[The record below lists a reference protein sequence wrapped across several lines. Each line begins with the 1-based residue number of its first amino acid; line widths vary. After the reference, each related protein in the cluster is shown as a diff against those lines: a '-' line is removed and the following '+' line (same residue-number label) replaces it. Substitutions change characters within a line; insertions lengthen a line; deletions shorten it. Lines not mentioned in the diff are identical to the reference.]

1 MSIKAYVGRM
11 GSGKTY
17 EVVSE
22 IIVKALSRGRRVV
35 SNIAGLDIEAIKGLL
50 VDSGVPEA
58 QIGELVQIDH
68 EQVLDEY
75 FWRSDQ
81 PIKAKASEPGKAWAW
96 GKGRQRVPI
105 EATQAEEIKEIPADY
120 FVQPGDLV
128 ALDEIWRFWGGFAAK
143 DGEGVKRPATV
154 MNFFRMHRH
163 FTHPQT
169 GVSCDVALITQ
180 DVMDLSRTVRAV
192 IEETYYMEKL
202 TSIGSTK
209 RYRVD
214 IFQGGKTTGRPL
226 RQLQRSYDP
235 RFFPLYSSHSQKQ
248 DGGADAVEENIDQ
261 RGNVLKGAL
270 FKVVLPVGLIV
281 AVFSVYTVYSFF
293 KPKAKEQGQ
302 VDKTATAQQK
312 LGATQPARV
321 SHAKDGPDLSEEWRA
336 AGYVITKAGVSLV
349 LLDGR
354 RVRVLD
360 NPPNY
365 RIAGDRVEALL
376 PSGEAVTSW
385 TGARSPGVMAGAK

>member
-1 MSIKAYVGRM
+1 M

-35 SNIAGLDIEAIKGLL
+35 SNIAGLDIDAIKGLL
-50 VDSGVPEA
+50 VDSGVPES
-58 QIGELVQIDH
+58 QIGELIQIDH
-68 EQVLDEY
+68 EQVLSPY

-81 PIKAKASEPGKAWAW
+81 PIEAKPAEPVKFTMWGKA
-96 GKGRQRVPI
+96 RQRVVY
-105 EATQAEEIKEIPADY
+105 EATPEGQGAAVPADY
-120 FVQPGDLV
+120 FIQPGDLV

-143 DGEGVKRPATV
+143 DGDGNKRPATV

-202 TSIGSTK
+202 TAIGSTK

-214 IFQGGKTTGRPL
+214 IYQGGKTSGRPL

-235 RFFPLYSSHSQKQ
+235 RFFPLYSSHSQKKEG
-248 DGGADAVEENIDQ
+248 DADAVEENIDQ
-261 RGNVLKGAL
+261 RGNILKGAL

-281 AVFSVYTVYSFF
+281 AIFAVYTVYSFF
-293 KPKAKEQGQ
+293 NPKPKDKPA
-302 VDKTATAQQK
+302 DKTATGQPK
-312 LGATQPARV
+312 PGAGQPANV
-321 SHAKDGPDLSEEWRA
+321 SHAKSGPDLADDWRVVGYYQTGA
-336 AGYVITKAGVSLV
+336 DVVMILNNGQRNRTLRGAPGKVAGLSMEVI
-349 LLDGR
+349 
-354 RVRVLD
+354 
-360 NPPNY
+360 
-365 RIAGDRVEALL
+365 L
-376 PSGEAVTSW
+376 PTGEAATDW
-385 TGARSPGVMAGAK
+385 TGGRSGGMLPGGAK

>member
-22 IIVKALSRGRRVV
+22 IIVKALARGRRVV

-50 VDSGVPEA
+50 VDSGIPEA

-68 EQVLDEY
+68 EQVLSPY

-81 PIKAKASEPGKAWAW
+81 PIAQQAPEPAKSWAW
-96 GKGRQRVPI
+96 GKARQRVALEQVP
-105 EATQAEEIKEIPADY
+105 EAGQGAPVPEDY
-120 FVQPGDLV
+120 FIQPGDLV

-143 DGEGVKRPATV
+143 DGEGNKRPASV

-180 DVMDLSRTVRAV
+180 DVMDLSRSVRAV

-202 TSIGSTK
+202 TAIGSTK

-214 IFQGGKTTGRPL
+214 IFQGGKTSGKPL
-226 RQLQRSYDP
+226 RQLQRSYDAKY
-235 RFFPLYSSHSQKQ
+235 FPLYSSHSQKKAG
-248 DGGADAVEENIDQ
+248 DADAVEENIDQ
-261 RGNVLKGAL
+261 RGNILKGAL

-281 AVFSVYTVYSFF
+281 AGFAVYTVYSFF
-293 KPKAKEQGQ
+293 NPKAKT
-302 VDKTATAQQK
+302 DKGNTAQVK
-312 LGATQPARV
+312 PGATQPANV
-321 SHAKDGPDLSEEWRA
+321 SHAKPGPDIAEDWRVVGYYQSGAAVVMVLSNGHRNRTVQGA
-336 AGYVITKAGVSLV
+336 PVKMAGLSMEVIL
-349 LLDGR
+349 
-354 RVRVLD
+354 
-360 NPPNY
+360 PN
-365 RIAGDRVEALL
+365 
-376 PSGEAVTSW
+376 GEAATDW
-385 TGARSPGVMAGAK
+385 TGGRSGGMLPGGAK

>member
-22 IIVKALSRGRRVV
+22 IIVKALARGRRVV

-68 EQVLDEY
+68 EQVLSEY

-81 PIKAKASEPGKAWAW
+81 PIAAKALEPVKTWAW
-96 GKGRQRVPI
+96 GKGRQRVPV
-105 EATQAEEIKEIPADY
+105 EATPVEGQGAAVPADY

-128 ALDEIWRFWGGFAAK
+128 ALDEVWRFWGGFAAK
-143 DGEGVKRPATV
+143 DDDGNKRPATV

-180 DVMDLSRTVRAV
+180 DVMDVSRTVRGV

-202 TSIGSTK
+202 TAIGSTK

-214 IFQGGKTTGRPL
+214 IFQGGKITRRPL
-226 RQLQRSYDP
+226 RQLQRSYDS
-235 RFFPLYSSHSQKQ
+235 RFFPLYRSHSQKNEG
-248 DGGADAVEENIDQ
+248 DADAVEENIDQ
-261 RGNVLKGAL
+261 RGNILKGAL
-270 FKVVLPVGLIV
+270 FKIILPVGLIV
-281 AVFSVYTVYSFF
+281 AGFAVYTVYSFF
-293 KPKAKEQGQ
+293 NPKAKT
-302 VDKTATAQQK
+302 DKANTAQK
-312 LGATQPARV
+312 PGATQPANV
-321 SHAKDGPDLSEEWRA
+321 SHAKTGPDIAEDWRVVGYYQTGADVVMVLSNGQRSR
-336 AGYVITKAGVSLV
+336 SLR
-349 LLDGR
+349 GASGK
-354 RVRVLD
+354 
-360 NPPNY
+360 
-365 RIAGDRVEALL
+365 IAGLSMEVIL
-376 PSGEAVTSW
+376 PNGEAATDW
-385 TGARSPGVMAGAK
+385 TGGKSAGMLPGGAK